1 MRPISAL
8 LTLGLLVQAGVV
20 VDAVTAAPASAA
32 PTPPAPPAVPGTEAP
47 DEASAL
53 LAARLQKRRIEVTGA
68 RTEFSTVWANPD
80 GTLTSDR
87 STGPI
92 RMKVGDAW
100 VPVDTTLVQ
109 TPDGKVA
116 PKAHPG
122 GVVFEGGDA
131 GVTVGDSLPGAAATP
146 GAPNAPTGAPSAA
159 PSATPGAAPTSAA
172 PTTAAPTATATT
184 GTPGATAAPSGTP
197 SATPSASPS
206 PSASAS
212 ASASAEA
219 TRASRGAARAAAP
232 AADPQPAPAP
242 APAERE
248 LVKFGTGDQQ
258 VRFGWLGKLPKPKL
272 DGNKATYVD
281 ARPGVDLVLEAT
293 RTGFEQFLI
302 VKDRSAVSQA
312 GTLTL
317 PLDTTGLDV
326 APQQDGSIQLLDKA
340 TGKAA
345 VRIPAPVMWDAAVD
359 PASQEHLNR
368 GPVTMQVRGQGADTE
383 LVFTP
388 DAAFLASPR
397 TQFPVTVDPVVD
409 VGTIFDTYVQTN
421 ENIDASSSTDLKL
434 GSYDGKV
441 VARSFLTIPGASFNG
456 KQILGATLN
465 VYNYHSSSCTAKQ
478 WEVWNAYGANSGTR
492 WGNQPGIDRKW
503 ATSNDT
509 WDVDGGDTH
518 QCTAPDGSAWA
529 KADVTEMVRYFAQ
542 HDSSYGFMLK
552 AADESSSLSWKRF
565 SSAEGGAPPFVSVT
579 YNTVPAT
586 PATVEVQPSQQG
598 NPRYTSDANPRF
610 QVQAADPD
618 GDPLKIYLDLWRGGT
633 FIGSIAKDTPNGA
646 IATVR
651 PSDYGI
657 AKLDEGVQYSI
668 WAMLDDGKS
677 RSGWVGTNVVAD
689 TVKPGTPF
697 VSSADYPADGLWH
710 GTANQA
716 GSFTFSPAPGTDD
729 TAAYVYTLDGGTP
742 VTVTATGA
750 LTTSIT
756 PTTEGRR
763 VLSVQSKDRAGN
775 LSPPATYT
783 FQVGQAGMS
792 SPVNGT
798 QSAKRVKLAVDA
810 QAQFKRVVYQYRRG
824 PGATEYAVPRTNL
837 TKADNTAVSEDKPR
851 LADLGPHANWSVLD
865 TLGQVGGVVQV
876 RALLFPEDGSG
887 SGYATVW
894 NTITV
899 DRNADGA
906 AGAGI
911 GPGSV
916 NLLTGDFSTDVTD
929 VNEFGM
935 SVKRAASS
943 RDAGR
948 GWQPQGERLTLN
960 QRQVGTDLTGFTAG
974 QATLAR
980 STARGHDNST
990 DSLLVVPASSGW
1002 DSFAALGPEYTLGQG
1017 MQPGKTY
1024 RLTGWIYVPGATGLD
1039 NPLAN
1044 RGLRMVGVYRT
1055 PAGYG
1060 ETASPKAS
1068 FTDGWQQLTL
1078 DMTVPKDA
1086 TEAWFRLYNGN
1097 AAGSGKEVFFDD
1109 LSLKEIVAPFGPQW
1123 AGGPDAGTD
1132 ADFRALSFPQSD
1144 LVEIKGNDESSLTFA
1159 KGSDG
1164 SFFPEPGAE
1173 AMSLKAVPAKSGAVV
1188 LSTTGQCLE
1197 VPNGAAGNGARLQP
1211 AACTGASNQQWTRGD
1226 DLTLRLLGYCLDNPW
1241 GQTANATPLTLWG
1254 CNGGDNQQWEV
1265 RTDGTVMNR
1274 HSGQCLDADKGAS
1287 IWVCWAGPNQ
1297 VWDIQTAGTTYE
1309 LTALDGAKS
1318 VFARQAGSTIYQ
1330 LVSEIGSDP
1339 SSTTRYQYDTSA
1351 GRSLVKRV
1359 IPSVEPGVDDVN
1371 GCTVDPLPRGC
1382 EVMEY
1387 DYAKATTATSTNPG
1401 DYLDRVRGVKVWSW
1415 NPATSRQEPV
1425 EVAHYA
1431 YDDKGRLAQVW
1442 DPRLATPLK
1451 TTYAYDDAGRV
1462 TRIGAAGELPWSFDY
1477 GKAAADQDPGRLLKV
1492 RRGTLAPGSK
1502 DQVNG
1507 ENATSVVYDVPLTRG
1522 AGGPYDLSGGDVA
1535 TWAQTDAPTDAT
1547 AVFGPEDDPGTNTA
1561 SAAKPGADGYKPA
1574 TVHYLN
1580 ASGNEVNTATPS
1592 VTPGGDID
1600 TKEYDRYGNVLRALE
1615 ATNRSLALG
1624 THPDTDKL
1632 AAELNLPQIP
1642 ADLTA
1647 ADLNDEQK
1655 ARKAEITKSR
1665 ARLLDSRTAY
1675 SADGQDVVDT
1685 LGPVYRASLAEQVNG
1700 QTNPAVVTGEAE
1712 KLPQLGTNTKV
1723 QTDNDCCG
1731 VTWSGGAQLGVRGT
1745 AMGAFDAM
1753 RVTVPEEGDYVLSG
1767 QLTKNSDHGV
1777 VQFAIDGKDV
1787 GQRIDTYSANAVV
1800 APYTT
1805 GAAVKLTRGDHE
1817 VKVTVVDTN
1826 AASGGERFHAG
1837 LDTVTLTKA
1846 TVNPTLAAGTSVV
1859 ARDHNTVTYDEGKPD
1874 GRAYHLATT
1883 STDGA
1888 RIDGYADDVELR
1900 VTKHGFDPVIG
1911 GTSGWTLRAAT
1922 SVTTDALGAKL
1933 TSTVR
1938 YDALGHALESRK
1950 PGSTGS
1956 DAGTV
1961 KSVFYTAGANPD
1973 DAACA
1978 NRPEWAGLPCV
1989 TMPGGAVTGADAS
2002 RMTTTLPVKRVTR
2015 YSAFNEPEEITENN
2029 AGKSRKT
2036 VTGYDNADRITSAE
2050 ITSDEG
2056 LALPKVTTEYDPATG
2071 DIVKTTAGGKSLT
2084 RVLDQL
2090 GRLISYT
2097 DADGGTTTT
2106 EFDRFGKPV
2115 KVSDPT
2121 GSTAYAYDRAKE
2133 PRGLVTS
2140 VTDSVAGEFTAKYG
2154 PDGQLVEQTY
2164 PGGIV
2169 RKDTFNAVGEA
2180 TGRSYVRTSDN
2191 AVVWTQT
2198 SDVSTQGQVAKD
2210 TSSTATR
2217 SYQYDRLGRLV
2228 KAEQTTVATGC
2239 VTRQYAFDAHSNR
2252 LSKQTSPRGAA
2263 GECSTAGATAE
2274 NHTYDSAD
2282 RLTDAGFVYDAFGRT
2297 VKTATGATNTYWAND
2312 RVAAQEKGDTKQEWA
2327 VDAAHRLT
2335 AFTTSKKQADGSWA
2349 NATSKLNHYGD
2360 DSDEVRWTVEDTT
2373 QGNLTRNVSG
2383 PDGDLVATTSRTGD
2397 VQLQLTN
2404 LFGSVVIT
2412 TDTALAKPV
2421 VLDFDEFGIP
2431 QDGQAGVRYGWLG
2444 GKQRSAEAQDGDIL
2458 MGARLYSPALGRFL
2472 QVDPVPGGNASAYD
2486 YCTGDPINCTDLDGN
2501 WGMPKWLKKTVEVV
2515 AKVAEVASYIPG
2527 PIGAV
2532 AAAVSSVSYAA
2543 TGNWA
2548 KAAEM
2553 AVTAVAA
2560 TVGAG
2565 PVVKAAATAVKST
2578 RAASRVERAANT
2590 ARKIFRRTG
2599 CNSFEPETPVLMADG
2614 TYLPISE
2621 IQVGDYV
2628 AAADPETGETKA
2640 QPVLAVYTSFAPK
2653 HIVEIGTDTDPAS
2666 PGIRATSY
2674 HPVFVEGRGW
2684 VNAADVRIG
2693 DQLQGPNGTLSTV
2706 TWVHDEG
2713 DLDEQLVYNLN
2724 VGNAHTYFVATG
2736 SDDVLVHN
2744 SSDTC
2749 PIVRVHPTSRSGM
2762 AGPGPY
2768 ARFGV
2773 VWPKGMSR
2781 SFGPIKAKIDMIGR
2795 KYGCHACGSKTD
2807 LTSKGHHIPDHI
2819 PAVSVNRRAGGNLPT
2834 ILLPHCT
2841 VCSAKQARFM
2851 SRVSNAIKKRRAGR

>member
-20 VDAVTAAPASAA
+20 VDAVTAAPAAAA
-32 PTPPAPPAVPGTEAP
+32 PTPPTPPAAPATEAP

-53 LAARLQKRRIEVTGA
+53 LSARLQKRRIEVTNA
-68 RTEFSTVWANPD
+68 RTEFTTLWVNPD

-92 RMKVGDAW
+92 RMKVGEAW

-109 TPDGKVA
+109 TPDGKVV

-131 GVTVGDSLPGAAATP
+131 GVTVGDSLPGATVPTA
-146 GAPNAPTGAPSAA
+146 APTTPAAAPTAA
-159 PSATPGAAPTSAA
+159 GSPSATPTAAAEPTPTASSTATPPA
-172 PTTAAPTATATT
+172 TTA
-184 GTPGATAAPSGTP
+184 
-197 SATPSASPS
+197 
-206 PSASAS
+206 PSASAP
-212 ASASAEA
+212 ASAPASTPASADP

-232 AADPQPAPAP
+232 AADPQPADQK
-242 APAERE
+242 PAERE
-248 LVKFGTGDQQ
+248 LVKIGSGEQQ
-258 VRFGWLGKLPKPKL
+258 VTFGWLGKLPKPRL
-272 DGNKATYVD
+272 EGSKATYVN
-281 ARPGVDLVLEAT
+281 ARPGVDLVLQAT

-312 GTLTL
+312 GTLTI
-317 PLDTTGLDV
+317 PLDTTGMTV

-340 TGKAA
+340 SGKPA
-345 VRIPAPVMWDAAVD
+345 VKIPTPVMWDAAVD

-368 GPVTMQVRGQGADTE
+368 APVKADVRGQGTDTE

-388 DAAFLASPR
+388 DAAFLADAK
-397 TQFPVTVDPVVD
+397 TQYPVTVDPVVNVD
-409 VGTIFDTYVQTN
+409 ATYDTYVQTN
-421 ENIDASSSTDLKL
+421 ESFDASSSEDLKL

-441 VARSFLTIPGASFNG
+441 AARSFLTFPGADFNG

-465 VYNYHSSSCTAKQ
+465 LYNYHSSSCVPKQ
-478 WEVWNAYGANSGTR
+478 WEVWEAGGAGLWTR
-492 WGNQPGIDRKW
+492 WNNQPSWGNKY

-509 WDVDGGDTH
+509 WDADGGADAH
-518 QCTAPDGSAWA
+518 ECSGSDGTAWA
-529 KADVTEMVRYFAQ
+529 RADVTDLVRYWAGFGYR
-542 HDSSYGFMLK
+542 DYGIGLK
-552 AADESSSLSWKRF
+552 AANESDSLSWKRF
-565 SSAEGGAPPFVSVT
+565 SSAEGGAPPYLSIT

-618 GDPLKIYLDLWRGGT
+618 GDPLTVYLDLWRGGT
-633 FIGSIAKDTPNGA
+633 FLGSIARATPNGA

-657 AKLDEGVQYSI
+657 AKLDEGVQYTI

-677 RSGWVGTNVVAD
+677 RSGWVGTNVIAD

-697 VSSADYPADGLWH
+697 VSSSDYPADGLWH

-729 TAAYVYTLDGGTP
+729 TTAYVYTLDGGTP
-742 VTVTATGA
+742 VTVAATGA

-783 FQVGQAGMS
+783 FQVGQAGIS

-798 QSAKRVKLAVDA
+798 QTAKRVKLAVDA
-810 QAQFKRVVYQYRRG
+810 QTQFKRVVYQYRRG
-824 PGATEYAVPRTNL
+824 PGATEYDVPHANL
-837 TKADNTAVSEDKPR
+837 TKADNTAVTEDKPR
-851 LADLGPHANWSVLD
+851 LADLGPHANWNVLD

-887 SGYATVW
+887 NGYATVW
-894 NTITV
+894 NTMTV

-906 AGAGI
+906 AGADI

-916 NLLTGDFSTDVTD
+916 NLLTGDYSTDVTD
-929 VNEFGM
+929 ANEFGM
-935 SVKRAASS
+935 SVKRATSS
-943 RDAGR
+943 RDLGR
-948 GWQPQGERLTLN
+948 GWQPQGERLTVN
-960 QRQVGTDLTGFTAG
+960 QRQISTDTTGFAPG
-974 QATLAR
+974 QADIAR
-980 STARGHDNST
+980 STERGHDSST
-990 DSLLVVPASSGW
+990 DSLLVTSKGQL
-1002 DSFAALGPEYTLGQG
+1002 DSYAGIGPDDQTLSLG
-1017 MQPGKTY
+1017 MKPGRTY
-1024 RLTGWIYVPGATGLD
+1024 RLTGWIYVPGATGL
-1039 NPLAN
+1039 NPDFGD
-1044 RGLRMVGVYRT
+1044 RGLRLAGFVKT
-1055 PAGYG
+1055 AAGYSKV
-1060 ETASPKAS
+1060 TSDKAGY
-1068 FTDGWQQLTL
+1068 TDAWQQLSVDL
-1078 DMTVPKDA
+1078 TVPADA
-1086 TEAWFRLYNGN
+1086 TEAFFRLYNGFT
-1097 AAGSGKEVFFDD
+1097 AAGKQVFFDD
-1109 LSLKEIVAPFGPQW
+1109 LSVKEIVAPFGPQW
-1123 AGGPDAGTD
+1123 AGGPDAGAGSD
-1132 ADFRALSFPQSD
+1132 YRALSFPQSD
-1144 LVEIKGNDESSLTFA
+1144 LVEIKGNDDTSLTFA

-1164 SFFPEPGAE
+1164 TFFPEPGAE
-1173 AMSLKAVPAKSGAVV
+1173 SLTLKAVPAKSGAIV

-1197 VPNGAAGNGARLQP
+1197 VPNGSAGNGAGLRP
-1211 AACTGASNQQWTRGD
+1211 APCTGASNQQWTRGD

-1241 GQTANATPLTLWG
+1241 GQTDNATPLVLWG

-1265 RTDGTVMNR
+1265 RTDGMVTNR
-1274 HSGQCLDADKGAS
+1274 HSGKCLDADRGAS

-1297 VWDIQTAGTTYE
+1297 IWDVQTAGTTYE
-1309 LTALDGAKS
+1309 LTELDGSKT
-1318 VFARQAGSTIYQ
+1318 VFARQAGSSIYQ
-1330 LVSEIGSDP
+1330 VVSDSGPDAA
-1339 SSTTRYQYDTSA
+1339 STTRYQYDTTD

-1359 IPSVEPGVDDVN
+1359 IPAVEPGVDDVN

-1387 DYAKATTATSTNPG
+1387 DYAKATTATSSTPG

-1415 NPATSRQEPV
+1415 NPATSMQEAV

-1431 YDDKGRLAQVW
+1431 YDDRGRLAQVW

-1451 TTYAYDDAGRV
+1451 TAYGYDDAGRV
-1462 TRIGAAGELPWSFDY
+1462 TRIGSAGELPWNFDY

-1492 RRGTLAPGSK
+1492 RRSTLAPGSK

-1507 ENATSVVYDVPLTRG
+1507 ENATNVVYEVPLTRG
-1522 AGGPYDLSGGDVA
+1522 AGGPYDLAGADVA
-1535 TWAQTDAPTDAT
+1535 KWAQTDAPTDAT

-1600 TKEYDRYGNVLRALE
+1600 TKEYDRYGHVVRSLS
-1615 ATNRSLALG
+1615 ATNRSIALG
-1624 THPDTDKL
+1624 THPDADKF
-1632 AAELNLPQIP
+1632 AAELNLTT
-1642 ADLTA
+1642 ADSA
-1647 ADLNDEQK
+1647 
-1655 ARKAEITKSR
+1655 SR

-1675 SADGQDVVDT
+1675 TADGLDVVDT
-1685 LGPVYRASLAEQVNG
+1685 LGPVYRASLAEQVGG
-1700 QTNPAVVTGEAE
+1700 QTNPVSVTFEAE

-1723 QTDNDCCG
+1723 QVDSDCCG
-1731 VTWSGGAQLGVRGT
+1731 LAWSGGAQLSIRGT
-1745 AMGAFDAM
+1745 AAGAFDSM

-1767 QLTKNSDHGV
+1767 QLTKYTDHGV
-1777 VQFAIDGKDV
+1777 IQWSIDGQNV
-1787 GQRIDTYSANAVV
+1787 GQPIDTYIAIPAV
-1800 APYTT
+1800 APYTV
-1805 GAAVKLTRGDHE
+1805 GQAVHLARGDHE
-1817 VKVTVVDTN
+1817 LKLTVTGTN
-1826 AASGGERFHAG
+1826 TASGGERFHAG
-1837 LDTVTLTKA
+1837 VDTVTLTKT
-1846 TVNPTLAAGTSVV
+1846 TVNPTLPAGTSVV
-1859 ARDHNTVTYDEGKPD
+1859 ARDHNTNTYDEGKPD
-1874 GRAYHLATT
+1874 GQAYHLVTT
-1883 STDGA
+1883 ATDGA

-1900 VTKHGFDPVIG
+1900 VTKTGYDAPIG
-1911 GTSGWTLRAAT
+1911 GTSGWTLKSPT
-1922 SVTTDALGAKL
+1922 SVTTDAIGAKL
-1933 TSTVR
+1933 TSLVR
-1938 YDALGHALESRK
+1938 YDAFGHALESRK
-1950 PGSTGS
+1950 PGSNGN

-1961 KSVFYTAGANPD
+1961 RAVFYTAGANPD
-1973 DAACA
+1973 DAACG
-1978 NRPEWAGLPCV
+1978 NRPEWAGLACV
-1989 TMPGGAVTGADAS
+1989 TMPGGAITGGDET
-2002 RMTTTLPVKRVTR
+2002 RMPTTLPVKRVTR
-2015 YSAFNEPEEITENN
+2015 YSPFAEPEESTETN

-2036 VTGYDNADRITSAE
+2036 VTVYDGLDRIVSTE

-2056 LALPKVTTEYDPATG
+2056 KPLPKVTTEYDPATG

-2084 RVLDQL
+2084 RVLDAL
-2090 GRLISYT
+2090 GRLTSYT

-2106 EFDRFGKPV
+2106 EFDKFGKPV

-2180 TGRSYVRTSDN
+2180 TGRTYTRSSDN
-2191 AVVWTQT
+2191 SVVWAQT
-2198 SDVSTQGQVAKD
+2198 TDMSTQGQVAKD

-2282 RLTDAGFVYDAFGRT
+2282 RLTDPGFTYDAFGRT

-2349 NATSKLNHYGD
+2349 SATSKLNHYGD
-2360 DSDEVRWTVEDTT
+2360 DSDQVRWTIEDTT
-2373 QGNLTRNVSG
+2373 QGTLTRNVTG
-2383 PDGDLVATTSRTGD
+2383 PDASLVATTSKTGD

-2404 LFGSVVIT
+2404 LFGSVVVT
-2412 TDTALAKPV
+2412 TDTALTKPV

-2431 QDGQAGVRYGWLG
+2431 QDGQANVRYGWLG
-2444 GKQRSAEAQDGDIL
+2444 GKERSAEALDGDIL

-2515 AKVAEVASYIPG
+2515 AKVAEVAAYIPG

-2543 TGNWA
+2543 TGNWE

-2553 AVTAVAA
+2553 AVTAVAQ

-2565 PVVKAAATAVKST
+2565 PVVKAAAAVVKTT
-2578 RAASRVERAANT
+2578 RVASRVDRAAGAVKAAYKATTT
-2590 ARKIFRRTG
+2590 AAKRVLG
-2599 CNSFEPETPVLMADG
+2599 SCNSFAPDTPVLLADG
-2614 TYLPISE
+2614 TYAAIGSIE
-2621 IQVGDYV
+2621 AGDAVV
-2628 AAADPETGETKA
+2628 AYDPATGEEVAK
-2640 QPVLAVYTSFAPK
+2640 PVLAVIVGYGDK
-2653 HIVEIGTDTDPAS
+2653 HLI
-2666 PGIRATSY
+2666 
-2674 HPVFVEGRGW
+2674 
-2684 VNAADVRIG
+2684 
-2693 DQLQGPNGTLSTV
+2693 TLSTDASGDAPGIEV
-2706 TWVHDEG
+2706 TAEHPMLVEG
-2713 DLDEQLVYNLN
+2713 KGWTNAVDVRVGDHLVSPDGGRLLVTAAVDRGLVADQLVFNLN
-2724 VGNAHTYFVATG
+2724 VGDVHTYVVGTDGGDAVA
-2736 SDDVLVHN
+2736 HN
-2744 SSDTC
+2744 SSCNVNNISQYRWNHIWERHVLDKN
-2749 PIVRVHPTSRSGM
+2749 
-2762 AGPGPY
+2762 
-2768 ARFGV
+2768 
-2773 VWPKGMSR
+2773 PKWTHKSKFNTR
-2781 SFGPIKAKIDMIGR
+2781 NQAKIHSMI
-2795 KYGCHACGSKTD
+2795 KKTVKSGSQ
-2807 LTSKGHHIPDHI
+2807 
-2819 PAVSVNRRAGGNLPT
+2819 NGGNYTLKFNKAVGKQQAKDGGGKAYHVT
-2834 ILLPHCT
+2834 VVTRRGKIITAYPH
-2841 VCSAKQARFM
+2841 
-2851 SRVSNAIKKRRAGR
+2851 

>member
-20 VDAVTAAPASAA
+20 VDAVTAAPAAAA
-32 PTPPAPPAVPGTEAP
+32 PTPPTPPAAPATEAP

-53 LAARLQKRRIEVTGA
+53 LSARLQKRRIEVTNA
-68 RTEFSTVWANPD
+68 RTEFTTLWANPD

-92 RMKVGDAW
+92 RMKVGEAW

-131 GVTVGDSLPGAAATP
+131 GVTVGDSLPGATVP
-146 GAPNAPTGAPSAA
+146 TTAPTTPAAAPTAA
-159 PSATPGAAPTSAA
+159 GSPSATP
-172 PTTAAPTATATT
+172 TAAIEPTPTASSTA
-184 GTPGATAAPSGTP
+184 TP
-197 SATPSASPS
+197 SATTT
-206 PSASAS
+206 PSASAPVS
-212 ASASAEA
+212 APASAPASADP

-232 AADPQPAPAP
+232 AADPQPADPQPADP
-242 APAERE
+242 QPAERE
-248 LVKFGTGDQQ
+248 LVKIGSGGQQ
-258 VRFGWLGKLPKPKL
+258 VTFGWLGKLPKPRL
-272 DGNKATYVD
+272 EGNKATYVN

-302 VKDRSAVSQA
+302 IKDRSAVSQA
-312 GTLTL
+312 GTLTI
-317 PLDTTGLDV
+317 PLDTTGMTV
-326 APQQDGSIQLLDKA
+326 APQQDGSILLLDKA
-340 TGKAA
+340 SGKPT
-345 VRIPAPVMWDAAVD
+345 VKIPTPVMWDAAVD

-368 GPVTMQVRGQGADTE
+368 APVKADVRGQGTDTE

-388 DAAFLASPR
+388 DAAFLADAK
-397 TQFPVTVDPVVD
+397 TQYPVTVDPVVNVD
-409 VGTIFDTYVQTN
+409 ATYDTYIQTN
-421 ENIDASSSTDLKL
+421 ESFDASSSEDLKL

-441 VARSFLTIPGASFNG
+441 VARSFLTFPGADFNG

-465 VYNYHSSSCTAKQ
+465 LYNYHSSSCVPKQ
-478 WEVWNAYGANSGTR
+478 WEVWEAGGAGLWTR
-492 WGNQPGIDRKW
+492 WNNQPSWGNRY

-509 WDVDGGDTH
+509 WDADGGADSH
-518 QCTAPDGSAWA
+518 ECSGSDGTAWA
-529 KADVTEMVRYFAQ
+529 RADVTDLVRYWAGFGYR
-542 HDSSYGFMLK
+542 DYGIGLK
-552 AADESSSLSWKRF
+552 AANESDSLSWKRF
-565 SSAEGGAPPFVSVT
+565 SSAEGGAPPYLSIT
-579 YNTVPAT
+579 YNTIPAT

-618 GDPLKIYLDLWRGGT
+618 GDPLTVYLDLWRGGT
-633 FIGSIAKDTPNGA
+633 FLGSIARATPNGA
-646 IATVR
+646 IATIR

-677 RSGWVGTNVVAD
+677 RSGWVGTNVIAD

-742 VTVTATGA
+742 VTVAATGA

-783 FQVGQAGMS
+783 FQVGQAGIS

-798 QSAKRVKLAVDA
+798 QAAKRVKLAVDA
-810 QAQFKRVVYQYRRG
+810 QTQFKRVVYQYRRG
-824 PGATEYAVPRTNL
+824 PGATEYNVPRTNL
-837 TKADNTAVSEDKPR
+837 TKADNTPVTEDKPR
-851 LADLGPHANWSVLD
+851 LADLGPHANWNVLD

-887 SGYATVW
+887 NGYATVW
-894 NTITV
+894 NTMTV

-916 NLLTGDFSTDVTD
+916 NLLTGDYTTDVTD
-929 VNEFGM
+929 ADEFGM
-935 SVKRAASS
+935 SVKRTTSS
-943 RDAGR
+943 RDLGR

-960 QRQVGTDLTGFTAG
+960 QRQVSTDLTGFTSG
-974 QATLAR
+974 QATLSR
-980 STARGHDNST
+980 STARGHDSST
-990 DSLLVVPASSGW
+990 DSLLVVPNAG
-1002 DSFAALGPEYTLGQG
+1002 DSYAAVGPEYTLGQG

-1024 RLTGWIYVPGATGLD
+1024 RLTGWIYVPGATGLE
-1039 NPLAN
+1039 NPAPN
-1044 RGLRMVGVYRT
+1044 RGLRMAGVYRT

-1060 ETASPKAS
+1060 ETISPKAS

-1078 DMTVPKDA
+1078 DMAVPKDA

-1097 AAGSGKEVFFDD
+1097 DGGSGKEVFFDD

-1123 AGGPDAGTD
+1123 AGGPDAGTGSD
-1132 ADFRALSFPQSD
+1132 HRALSFPESD
-1144 LVEIKGNDESSLTFA
+1144 LIEIKGNDDTSLTFA
-1159 KGSDG
+1159 KGNDG
-1164 SFFPEPGAE
+1164 TFFPEPGAE
-1173 AMSLKAVPAKSGAVV
+1173 SLTLKAVPAKSGAIV

-1197 VPNGAAGNGARLQP
+1197 VPNGSAGNGAGLRP
-1211 AACTGASNQQWTRGD
+1211 APCTGASNQQWTRGD

-1241 GQTANATPLTLWG
+1241 GQTDNATPLVLWG

-1265 RTDGTVMNR
+1265 RTDGVVTNR
-1274 HSGQCLDADKGAS
+1274 HSGKCLDADKGAS

-1297 VWDIQTAGTTYE
+1297 IWDVQTAGTTYE
-1309 LTALDGAKS
+1309 LSELDGSKT
-1318 VFARQAGSTIYQ
+1318 VFARQAGSSIYQ
-1330 LVSEIGSDP
+1330 VVSETGPDSA
-1339 SSTTRYQYDTSA
+1339 STTRYQYDTTD
-1351 GRSLVKRV
+1351 GRSLVKRI
-1359 IPSVEPGVDDVN
+1359 IPAVEPGIDDVN

-1387 DYAKATTATSTNPG
+1387 DYAKATTATSSTPG

-1415 NPATSRQEPV
+1415 NPATSKQEAV
-1425 EVAHYA
+1425 EVTHYA
-1431 YDDKGRLAQVW
+1431 YDDRGRLAQVW
-1442 DPRLATPLK
+1442 DPRLAAPLK
-1451 TTYAYDDAGRV
+1451 TAYSYDDAGRV
-1462 TRIGAAGELPWSFDY
+1462 TRIGSAGELPWNFDY
-1477 GKAAADQDPGRLLKV
+1477 GKAAADQDPGRLLQV
-1492 RRGTLAPGSK
+1492 RRSTLAPGSK

-1507 ENATSVVYDVPLTRG
+1507 ENATNVVYEVPLTRG
-1522 AGGPYDLSGGDVA
+1522 AGGPYDLAGADVA
-1535 TWAQTDAPTDAT
+1535 KWAQTDAPTDAT

-1592 VTPGGDID
+1592 VTSGGDID
-1600 TKEYDRYGNVLRALE
+1600 TKEYDRYGHVVRSLS
-1615 ATNRSLALG
+1615 ATNRSIALG
-1624 THPDTDKL
+1624 THPDADKF
-1632 AAELNLPQIP
+1632 AAELNLTT
-1642 ADLTA
+1642 ADSA
-1647 ADLNDEQK
+1647 
-1655 ARKAEITKSR
+1655 SR

-1675 SADGQDVVDT
+1675 TADGLDVVDT
-1685 LGPVYRASLAEQVNG
+1685 LGPVYRASLAEQVGG
-1700 QTNPAVVTGEAE
+1700 QTNPVAVTSEAE

-1723 QTDNDCCG
+1723 QVDNDCCG
-1731 VTWSGGAQLGVRGT
+1731 LTWSGGAHLGIRGT
-1745 AMGAFDAM
+1745 QADAFDSM

-1767 QLTKNSDHGV
+1767 QLTKNSDHGII
-1777 VQFAIDGKDV
+1777 QFAIDGQNL
-1787 GQRIDTYSANAVV
+1787 GQPIDTYSATPVV
-1800 APYTT
+1800 TPYTV
-1805 GAAVKLTRGDHE
+1805 GQAIRLSRGDHE
-1817 VKVTVVDTN
+1817 LKVTVTGTN
-1826 AASGGERFHAG
+1826 TASGGERFHTG
-1837 LDTVTLTKA
+1837 IDTVTLTKT

-1859 ARDHNTVTYDEGKPD
+1859 ARDHNTNTYDEGKPD
-1874 GRAYHLATT
+1874 GQAYHLVTT
-1883 STDGA
+1883 ATDGA

-1900 VTKHGFDPVIG
+1900 VTKTGYDTPIG
-1911 GTSGWTLRAAT
+1911 GTSGWTLRTAT

-1933 TSTVR
+1933 TAYVKF
-1938 YDALGHALESRK
+1938 DASGRALESRK
-1950 PGSTGS
+1950 PGSDGS

-1973 DAACA
+1973 DVACA

-2002 RMTTTLPVKRVTR
+2002 RMPTTLPVKRVTR
-2015 YSAFNEPEEITENN
+2015 YSAFNEPEETTETN

-2036 VTGYDNADRITSAE
+2036 VTVYNELDRIVSTE

-2056 LALPKVTTEYDPATG
+2056 KPLPKVTVEYDPVTG
-2071 DIVKTTAGGKSLT
+2071 DAVKTGADGKSLT
-2084 RVLDQL
+2084 RVMDQL

-2121 GSTAYAYDRAKE
+2121 GSTTYGYDRAKE

-2140 VTDSVAGEFTAKYG
+2140 VNDSVAGEFTAKYG
-2154 PDGQLVEQTY
+2154 ADGQLVEQTY

-2180 TGRSYVRTSDN
+2180 TSRTYTRGSDN
-2191 AVVWTQT
+2191 TVVWAQT
-2198 SDVSTQGQVAKD
+2198 TDISTQGQVAKD

-2228 KAEQTTVATGC
+2228 KAEQTTATAGC

-2263 GECSTAGATAE
+2263 SECGTAGATAE

-2282 RLTDAGFVYDAFGRT
+2282 RLTDPGFTYDAFGRT

-2360 DSDEVRWTVEDTT
+2360 DSDQVRWTIEDTT
-2373 QGNLTRNVSG
+2373 QGTLTRNVSG
-2383 PDGDLVATTSRTGD
+2383 PDADLAATTSRTGD

-2412 TDTALAKPV
+2412 TDTALTKPV

-2444 GKQRSAEAQDGDIL
+2444 GKERSAEAQDGDIL

-2472 QVDPVPGGNASAYD
+2472 QIDPVPGGNASPYD

-2515 AKVAEVASYIPG
+2515 AKVAEVASNIPG
-2527 PIGAV
+2527 PIGAI
-2532 AAAVSSVSYAA
+2532 AATVSAVSYAA
-2543 TGNWA
+2543 TGNWE

-2553 AVTAVAA
+2553 AVTAVAQ

-2565 PVVKAAATAVKST
+2565 PVVKAAAAVVKTT
-2578 RAASRVERAANT
+2578 RAAGRVERAAST
-2590 ARKIFRRTG
+2590 ARTATRKVVTTAKKVFSR
-2599 CNSFEPETPVLMADG
+2599 CNSFVPETQVIMADG
-2614 TYLPISE
+2614 TRKSISE
-2621 IQVGDYV
+2621 VAIGDLVMAGDPV
-2628 AAADPETGETKA
+2628 AGNFAAE
-2640 QPVLAVYTSFAPK
+2640 PVLDVITGYGTK
-2653 HIVEIGTDTDPAS
+2653 HLVGISVAGNEELVGTA
-2666 PGIRATSY
+2666 G
-2674 HPVFVEGRGW
+2674 HPFWVLGRGW
-2684 VNAADVRIG
+2684 TDAVDITAGDRLVSDDGSARAAE
-2693 DQLQGPNGTLSTV
+2693 SV
-2706 TWVHDEG
+2706 TDYG
-2713 DLDEQLVYNLN
+2713 YIANQLVFNLN
-2724 VGNAHTYFVATG
+2724 VGNLHTYVVSSGDA
-2736 SDDVLVHN
+2736 SVLVHN
-2744 SSDTC
+2744 KTPECQIPGAGSSPVGT
-2749 PIVRVHPTSRSGM
+2749 ILESRGVRVWINSNDHPPPHAHVSG
-2762 AGPGPY
+2762 GGGKTKIGQNGRP
-2768 ARFGV
+2768 V
-2773 VWPKGMSR
+2773 KGSPPLSKR
-2781 SFGPIKAKIDMIGR
+2781 QQEVIDSNRKVIRKAITKYMKWHRRGGR
-2795 KYGCHACGSKTD
+2795 
-2807 LTSKGHHIPDHI
+2807 
-2819 PAVSVNRRAGGNLPT
+2819 
-2834 ILLPHCT
+2834 
-2841 VCSAKQARFM
+2841 
-2851 SRVSNAIKKRRAGR
+2851 